1 MIVHDSHGLPFRRY
15 GEDVF
20 HCVRCHRLVCC
31 YDLNEEEHYLAAL
44 AMHNEVWHSDGWQ
57 ALWLANQAERNQT

>member
-20 HCVRCHRLVCC
+20 HCVRCHKLVCC
-31 YDLNEEEHYLAAL
+31 YDLNEEEDCLAAL
-44 AMHNEVWHSDGWQ
+44 AMHNEVWHP
-57 ALWLANQAERNQT
+57 AAIELANQAERNQT